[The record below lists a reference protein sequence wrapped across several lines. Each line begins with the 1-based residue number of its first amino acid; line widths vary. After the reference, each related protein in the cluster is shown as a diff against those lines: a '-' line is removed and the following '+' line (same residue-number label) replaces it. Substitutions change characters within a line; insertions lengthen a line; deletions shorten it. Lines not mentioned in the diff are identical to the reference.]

1 MKQVAMQNES
11 VRLRNTKQR
20 DKEAFS
26 VNEQTARQITRHTL
40 EALQDLQKD
49 ARLSERHLLV
59 VGMSS
64 SEVVGQRIGTAGT
77 ISAAEAIYESVQVFQ
92 KETGVQLAFQCCE
105 HLNRALVIERETAYA
120 KGYDIVAA
128 IPTTRAGGSMATHAY
143 ANMADPVLVEFISAD
158 AGIDIGDTF
167 IGMHIRHVA
176 VPVRGRHTSIGEAH
190 VTMVRSRPKLIG
202 GERASYPGKNEH
214 CF

>member
-1 MKQVAMQNES
+1 MKLVVMREEW
-11 VRLRNTKQR
+11 VKLRNTKR
-20 DKEAFS
+20 KHKGALPVE
-26 VNEQTARQITRHTL
+26 EQTARQITRHTL

-49 ARLSERHLLV
+49 ARLTDRSLLV
-59 VGMSS
+59 IGMSS
-64 SEVVGQRIGTAGT
+64 SEVIGQRIGTAGT
-77 ISAAEAIYESVQVFQ
+77 VSAAEAIYESVHSFQ
-92 KETGVQLAFQCCE
+92 KETSVQLAFQCCE
-105 HLNRALVIERETAYA
+105 HLNRALVVERETAYA

-128 IPTTRAGGSMATHAY
+128 VPTVRAGGSMATHAF
-143 ANMADPVLVEFISAD
+143 AQLNDPVLVEFISAD

>member
-1 MKQVAMQNES
+1 MRNES
-11 VRLRNTKQR
+11 VKLRNTRQR
-20 DKEAFS
+20 HKEALS

-40 EALQDLQKD
+40 EALQDLQLD
-49 ARLSERHLLV
+49 ARLSRRHLLV
-59 VGMSS
+59 IGMSS
-64 SEVVGQRIGTAGT
+64 SEVIGQRIGTAGT
-77 ISAAEAIYESVQVFQ
+77 ISAAEAIYESVKAFQ
-92 KETGVQLAFQCCE
+92 QETGVQLAFQCCE
-105 HLNRALVIERETAYA
+105 HLNRALVIERETAEA
-120 KGYDIVAA
+120 RGYDIVAA

-143 ANMADPVLVEFISAD
+143 ANMSDPVLVEFISAD

-190 VTMVRSRPKLIG
+190 LTMARSRPKLIG

>member
-1 MKQVAMQNES
+1 M
-11 VRLRNTKQR
+11 
-20 DKEAFS
+20 D
-26 VNEQTARQITRHTL
+26 EQTARQITRHTL
-40 EALQDLQKD
+40 EALSDLQKD
-49 ARLSERHLLV
+49 ARLTDRHLLV
-59 VGMSS
+59 IGMSS
-64 SEVVGQRIGTAGT
+64 SEVIGQRIGTAGT
-77 ISAAEAIYESVQVFQ
+77 VSAAESIYESIDVFQ

-105 HLNRALVIERETAYA
+105 HLNRALVVERETAYDR
-120 KGYDIVAA
+120 GYEIVAA
-128 IPTTRAGGSMATHAY
+128 IPTARAGGSMATHAY
-143 ANMADPVLVEFISAD
+143 AQLNDPVLVEFISAD

-202 GERASYPGKNEH
+202 GERASYLGKNEH